1 MADNEGKR
9 LISPKLDDDAPE
21 KGTAIE
27 PEAVAASEGEGK
39 RSPGKAAKT
48 AAKAS
53 PPSTRR
59 AVAEEEDDD
68 DDDDDDYDDEEEDEE
83 EEEEEE
89 APPPPPKRTASA
101 KAKAA
106 PVATKKGK
114 AAVARKPVARVPARP
129 RRPARYYVPYVG
141 LGLGFVALHV
151 WFDFPYQPIACLGI
165 AIVIWAYLQIGSAN
179 EIVPGER

>member
-1 MADNEGKR
+1 MAETEGKK

-48 AAKAS
+48 TAKAA

-59 AVAEEEDDD
+59 AGAEEEEEEEEE
-68 DDDDDDYDDEEEDEE
+68 DDDYDDEEDDDEE
-83 EEEEEE
+83 EEDE

-101 KAKAA
+101 KAAPAA
-106 PVATKKGK
+106 AKKGK

-179 EIVPGER
+179 EIIPGER